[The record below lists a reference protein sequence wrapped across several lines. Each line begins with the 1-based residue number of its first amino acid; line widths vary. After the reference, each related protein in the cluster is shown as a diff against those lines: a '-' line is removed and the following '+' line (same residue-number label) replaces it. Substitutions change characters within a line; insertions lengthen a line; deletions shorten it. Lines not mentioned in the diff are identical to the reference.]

1 MEMQKAMKELGPCAE
16 VVKRTM
22 MDCFFVLEDVVKKSM
37 EQYGEI
43 TAEAAQSGG
52 VASGNCYE

>member
-1 MEMQKAMKELGPCAE
+1 MKELGPCAE